1 MIDRT
6 QTDWYRD
13 ALIYQVNVKS
23 FFDSTGDGLGDFPG
37 LTEKLDYIHDLGAT
51 AVWLMPFFPSPL
63 RDDGYDISDYREINP
78 AYGTLRDFR
87 AFVRAAHD
95 RNIRV
100 IIELVINHTS
110 DQHPWFQRAR
120 RAKPGSN
127 ARDFY
132 VWSDT
137 DKKFAGVPIV
147 FRDVETSNWTWDPV
161 AQAYYWHRFY
171 SHQPDLN
178 FDNPRVLEAVIS
190 TMRFWFD
197 MGVDGLR
204 LDAIPYLVERE
215 GTNCAS
221 LPETHEVIKKIRAVV
236 DADYPDRL
244 LLAEANMWPEE
255 MAQFFGDGDECHMVF
270 HFPLMPRMY
279 IAIAQEDRHPI
290 TDIMR
295 QTPEIPEG
303 AQWAIFLRNHDEL
316 TLEMVTDKE
325 RDYLWSFYASDQQ
338 ARINLGIRRRLAPLL
353 ENDRRKMELMNS
365 LLLSMPGTPVLYY
378 GDEIGMGDNI
388 YLGDRNGV
396 RTPMQ
401 WSQDRNG
408 GFSRADPERL
418 FLPAIQD
425 PIYGFESVNV
435 EAQLRSPSSLLN
447 WTRRMTAIRRNQPAL
462 GRGTLR
468 FLYPTNRRVLA
479 YLREFNGEHILCVAN
494 LSRGPQ
500 AVELDLSELKGLT
513 PIELTGGS
521 AFPHIA
527 DHPFQLT
534 LTAYGFFWFSLKQIT
549 TEEHGPPPAQ
559 PELFTLVL
567 GGAPE
572 HIFTGRE
579 RAFFESSVTP
589 AFLQRQRWAA
599 GKPSRVK
606 LVDLAMMKNRAGE
619 PHFPLTIVAAE
630 DGGTRQ
636 DYFLPLVVDRE
647 HEDESLAPYALARV
661 RRGAKVGLLY
671 DAGSSGEFVLS
682 AARAMS
688 EGIPLPTED
697 GGEIRFRPTSAM
709 PALPEL
715 PLDSIR
721 RHPIEQNTTS
731 ISLDDAAFL
740 KIYRRLVTG
749 RNPDVEIR
757 RYLTEKTDY
766 VHSPRL
772 FGSMEYRAANG
783 AVTDLAT
790 LEQYVG
796 NQGDAWEFSLAYL
809 TRELDTF
816 TMMPGHEA
824 PKIDEVIAP
833 YLRFATLV
841 GTRLAELHA
850 ALGQPTDDPA
860 FAPEKLSRKHLGT
873 LADDTRRLARTTL
886 TTLGR
891 LAHSRHEPERPA
903 VNMLLERR
911 EECLSRIVAPS
922 TIPEGARRTRIHGD
936 FHLARVLVVKDEI
949 SIIDFA
955 HDSSFPGA
963 DSVTKHSPLRDV
975 ASLLRSFGYVV
986 DAAVHS
992 LHQRFVDA
1000 GPAIAAGAEWRRSAQ
1015 KAFRDAYRQAA
1026 PQILGDDPAARRLLM
1041 LYELARAFREIADEA
1056 EHRPDRIET
1065 PVRVLLDLLDDA
1077 D

>member
-13 ALIYQVNVKS
+13 ALIYQVHVRS
-23 FFDSTGDGLGDFPG
+23 FYDSNGDGMGDFRG
-37 LTEKLDYIHDLGAT
+37 LTEKLGYIRDLGAT

-63 RDDGYDISDYREINP
+63 RDDGYDISDYRGINP
-78 AYGTLRDFR
+78 AYGSFRDFR
-87 AFVRAAHD
+87 AFVRAAHEQ
-95 RNIRV
+95 NIRV

-120 RAKPGSN
+120 RARPGTS

-137 DKKFAGVPIV
+137 DRKFAGVPIV
-147 FRDVETSNWTWDPV
+147 FRDIEPSNWSWDPV

-215 GTNCAS
+215 GTSCAS
-221 LPETHEVIKKIRAVV
+221 LPETHEIVKKIRAVV
-236 DADYPDRL
+236 DAEYPDRL

-255 MAQFFGDGDECHMVF
+255 MAHFFGNGDECHMVF

-279 IAIAQEDRHPI
+279 MAIAQEDRHPI

-325 RDYLWSFYASDQQ
+325 RDYLWSFYASDRQ
-338 ARINLGIRRRLAPLL
+338 ARLNLGIRRRLAPLL
-353 ENDRRKMELMNS
+353 ENDRRKIELMNS
-365 LLLSMPGTPVLYY
+365 LLFSMPGTPVLYY

-425 PIYGFESVNV
+425 PIYGFEAVNV

-447 WTRRMTAIRRNQPAL
+447 WMRRMIAVRRNQPAL
-462 GRGTLR
+462 GRGTFR

-479 YLREFNGEHILCVAN
+479 YIREFNGEHILCVAN
-494 LSRGPQ
+494 LSRAPQ

-521 AFPHIA
+521 VFPSIA
-527 DHPFQLT
+527 DHPFLLT
-534 LTAYGFFWFSLKQIT
+534 LPAYGFFWFSLKQIT
-549 TEEHGPPPAQ
+549 TEEHGPPSAQ

-567 GGAPE
+567 SGTPE
-572 HIFTGRE
+572 HLLTGRE
-579 RAFFESSVTP
+579 RAFFEASVAP
-589 AFLQRQRWAA
+589 AFLQRQRWVAA
-599 GKPSRVK
+599 KPARVR
-606 LVDLAMMKNRAGE
+606 LVDLATMKDRSGE
-619 PHFPLTIVAAE
+619 ARFPLAIVAA
-630 DGGTRQ
+630 DAAGARQ
-636 DYFLPLVVDRE
+636 GYFLPLVVDRE
-647 HEDESLAPYALARV
+647 SEDESLAPYALARV

-671 DAGSSGEFVLS
+671 DAGSSSEFALS
-682 AARAMS
+682 AIVAMTS
-688 EGIPLPTED
+688 GTSLPTEA
-697 GGEIRFRPTSAM
+697 GGEISFASTSAM
-709 PALPEL
+709 PAVPEI
-715 PLDSIR
+715 PAEAVR
-721 RHPIEQNTTS
+721 RHPVEQHTTS
-731 ISLDDAAFL
+731 VSLGEAAFL
-740 KIYRRLVTG
+740 KIYRRLVAG
-749 RNPDVEIR
+749 RHPDVEIR
-757 RYLTEKTDY
+757 RYLTENTHFL
-766 VHSPRL
+766 HSPRL
-772 FGSMEYRAANG
+772 FGWISHRAG
-783 AVTDLAT
+783 DGSVTDLAA

-796 NQGDAWEFSLAYL
+796 NQGDAWEFSLSYL

-816 TMMPGHEA
+816 TMMPGHEP

-833 YLRFATLV
+833 YLRFARLV
-841 GTRLAELHA
+841 GTRLAELHN
-850 ALGQPTDDPA
+850 ALGQPSDDPA
-860 FAPEKLSRKHLGT
+860 FAPEPLSRKHAKQ
-873 LADDTRRLARTTL
+873 LADDTRRLARKTFTM
-886 TTLGR
+886 LGT
-891 LAHSRHEPERPA
+891 LAHSRNQPERPA
-903 VNMLLERR
+903 VNALLRRR
-911 EECLSRIVAPS
+911 EECLSRIAPPQ
-922 TIPEGARRTRIHGD
+922 TLPHRARRTRIHGD
-936 FHLARVLVVKDEI
+936 FHLSRILVVKDEI
-949 SIIDFA
+949 AIIDFT
-955 HDSSFPGA
+955 HDPAFPGTDA
-963 DSVTKHSPLRDV
+963 IAKHSPLRDV

-992 LHQRFVDA
+992 LHQRFADA
-1000 GPAIAAGAEWRRSAQ
+1000 GPAVAAGAEWRRAAQ
-1015 KAFRDAYRQAA
+1015 KAFLDAYRETA
-1026 PQILGDDPAARRLLM
+1026 PEILSEDSSTRQLLT
-1041 LYELARAFREIADEA
+1041 LHSLARAFREIADEA

-1065 PVRVLLDLLDDA
+1065 PVRVLLDLLDDT